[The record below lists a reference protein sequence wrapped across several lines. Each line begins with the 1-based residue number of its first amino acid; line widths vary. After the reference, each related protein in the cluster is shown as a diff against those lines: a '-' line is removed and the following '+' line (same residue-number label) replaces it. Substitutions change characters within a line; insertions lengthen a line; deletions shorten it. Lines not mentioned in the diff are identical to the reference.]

1 MKDHPLFAAA
11 VRNSEFQALFKES
24 ILDISDRCFDPEDVE
39 ADLKEWEEE
48 WLPYMPDYYKRF
60 EDTSWAWRKYMNL
73 TTSFFRDRA
82 EHILPAV
89 EKGLSEAIQ
98 DKEDTAGGAS

>member
-1 MKDHPLFAAA
+1 
-11 VRNSEFQALFKES
+11 
-24 ILDISDRCFDPEDVE
+24 
-39 ADLKEWEEE
+39 
-48 WLPYMPDYYKRF
+48 
-60 EDTSWAWRKYMNL
+60 MNL